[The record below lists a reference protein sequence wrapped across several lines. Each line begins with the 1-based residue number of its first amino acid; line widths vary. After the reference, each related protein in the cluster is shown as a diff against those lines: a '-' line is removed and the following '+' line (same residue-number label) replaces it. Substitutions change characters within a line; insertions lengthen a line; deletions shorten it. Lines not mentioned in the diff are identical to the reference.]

1 MIREIQIDEK
11 EEWDAAVKGFEKYD
25 VFYLNS
31 YAKAFQNEGEGN
43 PVLIYVECSKAKAVN
58 VIMKRDIAECAQFQ
72 GKLEKGKYFD
82 ISSPYG
88 YGGFMLMG
96 DESSF
101 QIILK
106 EYDAYCAKNRYVS
119 EFVRFELMEPYRKYY
134 TGQIETRTH
143 NIVRSLEGTMEEI
156 FSNFEHKVRK
166 NYRKAQKNGLEIMI
180 DECGEK
186 LDDFLRIYYGTM
198 ERTEA
203 EEAFFFQESF
213 FKTLNEMRENVCYF
227 HVLYEGQVISTELVI
242 YGSENAY
249 SYLGGTDSHYFH
261 VRPNDFLK
269 VEIIK
274 WAKEKGL
281 RNFVLG
287 GGYGS
292 DDGIYRYKKSFAP
305 EGEMDFYIGK
315 RIFDKEKYDQ
325 FTRMNFNLIEMDSDF
340 FPLYRTKKRDTI
352 RGIK

>member
-1 MIREIQIDEK
+1 M
-11 EEWDAAVKGFEKYD
+11 
-25 VFYLNS
+25 
-31 YAKAFQNEGEGN
+31 
-43 PVLIYVECSKAKAVN
+43 
-58 VIMKRDIAECAQFQ
+58 
-72 GKLEKGKYFD
+72 
-82 ISSPYG
+82 
-88 YGGFMLMG
+88 
-96 DESSF
+96 
-101 QIILK
+101 
-106 EYDAYCAKNRYVS
+106 
-119 EFVRFELMEPYRKYY
+119 
-134 TGQIETRTH
+134 
-143 NIVRSLEGTMEEI
+143 
-156 FSNFEHKVRK
+156 
-166 NYRKAQKNGLEIMI
+166 
-180 DECGEK
+180 
-186 LDDFLRIYYGTM
+186 
-198 ERTEA
+198 
-203 EEAFFFQESF
+203 
-213 FKTLNEMRENVCYF
+213 CYF

-315 RIFDKEKYDQ
+315 RIIDKEKYDQ